1 MRTLLTFLVCTI
13 SLPVFLQAQD
23 NYTYARTDSVSYDL
37 YQRGDWESLYQ
48 YGQQAVA
55 AGQDFVMLRQR
66 MGYAAF
72 MLGNYS
78 ASISQYEKV
87 LKEDVYNQA
96 AHYYIYWSRVNLN
109 QPELAMAEIKYM
121 NSAAIPLPQ
130 QKASLINAAGLEYSY
145 KKTDITTRGNA
156 GYTRFLLGAR
166 LGNVQ
171 MDQSVALYNQTINEP
186 LLTAVNNNS
195 KIAIN
200 QPEYYNRVHINLN
213 RHWQLKAAWHY
224 LYTPFNNFRY
234 NNNLLLAG
242 IKYYG
247 SYLDLQADAIIG
259 KLTDTSL
266 QQYNLQLGLY
276 PLGNLKLYSFSTGMI
291 RQQAGTAFNFKQV
304 LGVQVCP
311 AVWIEGNITAGRF
324 RNLAENDALYVYHA
338 IDPNK
343 SKAGITTYI
352 MLKHFMVQLGYT
364 NETRE
369 LFGTISTYTQQSI
382 TGGIIWKR

>member
-1 MRTLLTFLVCTI
+1 MRTLLTFLVCMI

-23 NYTYARTDSVSYDL
+23 NYTYAKTDSVSYDL
-37 YQRGDWESLYQ
+37 YQRGDWKSLYQ

-55 AGQDFVMLRQR
+55 AGQDFVLLRQR

-72 MLGNYS
+72 MLGSYS
-78 ASISQYEKV
+78 GCISQYEKV
-87 LKEDVYNQA
+87 LKEDAYNQA

-109 QPELAMAEIKYM
+109 QPELARAEIEFM

-130 QKASLINAAGLEYSY
+130 QKPGLVNAAGLEYSY
-145 KKTDITTRGNA
+145 KKTDINTRGNA

-186 LLTAVNNNS
+186 LLTAVNNNN

-247 SYLDLQADAIIG
+247 SYVDLQADAIIG

-276 PLGNLKLYSFSTGMI
+276 PLGNLKLYSFSTTI
-291 RQQAGTAFNFKQV
+291 VRQQAGTAFNFKQV
-304 LGVQVCP
+304 LGVQVSP
-311 AVWIEGNITAGRF
+311 AVWVEGNITVGRF

-364 NETRE
+364 HETRE
-369 LFGTISTYTQQSI
+369 LFGTTNTYTQQSI